1 MHDVVAWLQQL
12 GLAKYARAFEENE
25 IDFVAL
31 SHLTEPR
38 LEQIGLPIGP
48 RVKLLAAISELASSR
63 TSGAEL
69 KLSERAVAAFQQPQV
84 ERRQITVMFCDL
96 IDSTE
101 LAGAL
106 DPEDLRVVMRAYQE
120 KCRGIIEHYGG
131 RVARYFGDGI
141 MAYFGWPATHED
153 SAERGVRAGLEV
165 VGAVKALASP
175 KPLSVRVGISTGV
188 VVIGD
193 HGQGDAATPTEAVG
207 ETPYIAA
214 RLQTLAMPDSVV
226 IAETTSRLISAR
238 FERENLGPRKL
249 KGVAEP
255 VHVFRVRRV
264 RDESIRFQPTHA
276 APLTPLVGRHAEL
289 AFLQQRWRDA
299 RDGEG
304 QVVFISG
311 VPGIGKSRLVYE
323 LGKSI
328 GAEDHFSL
336 SFQCL
341 PHCMQSA
348 LFPITQKVRNL
359 GGLTSED
366 SNEAKLRKIE
376 RLLVRATEEVDQ
388 AVPLIAQML
397 SVPSE
402 FRYGPL
408 ALTAQQIKA
417 RTLSM
422 LVELLLRLAAKRPV
436 FCLLED
442 AQWIDPSTQE
452 LLDLVPSQL
461 EKARALLVV
470 THRPE
475 YQWRSGMGGNVSGLT
490 VARLGHRDVTTM
502 TQLALHGQVVSTAV
516 MERIINESDAIPL
529 FVEELARG
537 IIGRGDNNKH
547 GMNSQRTEPLASW
560 LVPDSLR
567 DSLVARLD
575 RAPQARNVV
584 QAAAVM
590 GREFSYDMLLRVSS
604 LTSSDLDA
612 ALAHLEENEIVQL
625 VDEGPPAHYIF
636 KHALVRDAAYEC
648 LLKSTRREIHARIGS
663 VIEKD
668 RPEIVADQPELLAYH
683 YSSAGNAELA
693 VRYWLLGGQHA
704 RSRSANLEAS
714 YQLLK
719 ALEFIELLPETPE
732 RSKTELEIHLSL
744 GLCSIAVQ
752 GYSADD
758 ARRSFEIARR
768 LCLELDEPYRE
779 IQAIYG
785 LWGHYWMKAHHD
797 RAVELGETLL
807 ARAESLSD
815 PVTLIIGH
823 RSIGSTRFTLGD
835 FVLAR
840 EHLEL
845 AIALCERTGSDELN
859 RYTVNPE
866 IAAELVLAW
875 DLWILGYPA
884 KALHHALHALAHAR
898 GRSDP
903 YAVAFAHYVTSA
915 VRLLRGEFED
925 ALEHADQS
933 SAVSRERR
941 LRLYALYSQFGRGC
955 ALGMM
960 GHEEDGIVEVREGI
974 EEARRSNLGYMRAFM
989 LGWLATLQA
998 ATEGPEAALATIDEA
1013 FKHISD
1019 IAGRAWEAE
1028 LHRLRGDLLLAARP
1042 GAVDEAE
1049 RSYKVAIDVAQRQ
1062 CALSLELRA
1071 TTSLA
1076 RLLWGKGRSREA
1088 RELLAPV
1095 YAWFTEGFDTVDLK
1109 EARSLLSELG

>member
-1 MHDVVAWLQQL
+1 
-12 GLAKYARAFEENE
+12 
-25 IDFVAL
+25 
-31 SHLTEPR
+31 
-38 LEQIGLPIGP
+38 
-48 RVKLLAAISELASSR
+48 
-63 TSGAEL
+63 
-69 KLSERAVAAFQQPQV
+69 
-84 ERRQITVMFCDL
+84 
-96 IDSTE
+96 
-101 LAGAL
+101 
-106 DPEDLRVVMRAYQE
+106 
-120 KCRGIIEHYGG
+120 
-131 RVARYFGDGI
+131 
-141 MAYFGWPATHED
+141 
-153 SAERGVRAGLEV
+153 
-165 VGAVKALASP
+165 
-175 KPLSVRVGISTGV
+175 
-188 VVIGD
+188 
-193 HGQGDAATPTEAVG
+193 
-207 ETPYIAA
+207 
-214 RLQTLAMPDSVV
+214 
-226 IAETTSRLISAR
+226 
-238 FERENLGPRKL
+238 
-249 KGVAEP
+249 
-255 VHVFRVRRV
+255 
-264 RDESIRFQPTHA
+264 
-276 APLTPLVGRHAEL
+276 
-289 AFLQQRWRDA
+289 
-299 RDGEG
+299 
-304 QVVFISG
+304 
-311 VPGIGKSRLVYE
+311 
-323 LGKSI
+323 
-328 GAEDHFSL
+328 
-336 SFQCL
+336 
-341 PHCMQSA
+341 
-348 LFPITQKVRNL
+348 
-359 GGLTSED
+359 
-366 SNEAKLRKIE
+366 
-376 RLLVRATEEVDQ
+376 
-388 AVPLIAQML
+388 
-397 SVPSE
+397 
-402 FRYGPL
+402 
-408 ALTAQQIKA
+408 
-417 RTLSM
+417 
-422 LVELLLRLAAKRPV
+422 
-436 FCLLED
+436 
-442 AQWIDPSTQE
+442 
-452 LLDLVPSQL
+452 
-461 EKARALLVV
+461 
-470 THRPE
+470 
-475 YQWRSGMGGNVSGLT
+475 
-490 VARLGHRDVTTM
+490 
-502 TQLALHGQVVSTAV
+502 
-516 MERIINESDAIPL
+516 
-529 FVEELARG
+529 
-537 IIGRGDNNKH
+537 
-547 GMNSQRTEPLASW
+547 
-560 LVPDSLR
+560 
-567 DSLVARLD
+567 
-575 RAPQARNVV
+575 
-584 QAAAVM
+584 
-590 GREFSYDMLLRVSS
+590 
-604 LTSSDLDA
+604 
-612 ALAHLEENEIVQL
+612 
-625 VDEGPPAHYIF
+625 
-636 KHALVRDAAYEC
+636 
-648 LLKSTRREIHARIGS
+648 
-663 VIEKD
+663 
-668 RPEIVADQPELLAYH
+668 
-683 YSSAGNAELA
+683 
-693 VRYWLLGGQHA
+693 
-704 RSRSANLEAS
+704 
-714 YQLLK
+714 
-719 ALEFIELLPETPE
+719 
-732 RSKTELEIHLSL
+732 
-744 GLCSIAVQ
+744 
-752 GYSADD
+752 
-758 ARRSFEIARR
+758 